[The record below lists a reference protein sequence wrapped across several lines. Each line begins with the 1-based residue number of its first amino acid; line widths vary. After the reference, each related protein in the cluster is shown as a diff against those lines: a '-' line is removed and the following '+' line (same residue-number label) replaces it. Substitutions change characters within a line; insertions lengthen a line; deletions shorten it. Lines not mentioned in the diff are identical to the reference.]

1 MANKELLIQQDI
13 PIQQKSLAML
23 ACVSQEIKVDM
34 ERRISE
40 LGISLLQVNLLHAL
54 DSSPKKQLTVKQ
66 LKDNM
71 LDETS
76 NVSRTLNKM
85 SDAGLIEKA
94 RSDDDQ
100 RVVFIKLTPLG
111 AKLHRHADKLLL
123 QYESPLTDKEAQTLF
138 KLLSKF

>member
-54 DSSPKKQLTVKQ
+54 DSAPKKQLTVNQ

-111 AKLHRHADKLLL
+111 AKLHKRADKLLL
-123 QYESPLTDKEAQTLF
+123 QYVSPLTDKEAQTLF